1 MAAPAPQVEPM
12 PQPTPV
18 QDVAPEDESS
28 ADILRGVLK
37 EKGVTEDEL
46 RQVLKSRGREEANVP
61 LDDFTPEFVFGYV
74 IRYWEQIMAIIE
86 QNRNAKG

>member
-1 MAAPAPQVEPM
+1 
-12 PQPTPV
+12 
-18 QDVAPEDESS
+18 
-28 ADILRGVLK
+28 VLK
-37 EKGVTEDEL
+37 EKGVTEEEL

-61 LDDFTPEFVFGYV
+61 LDDYTPEFVFGYV